1 MDIIIKNNKARY
13 EYEFIEK
20 YLAGIKLV
28 GGEVKSV
35 RDHKVSISEA
45 YCYISNGEIF
55 IKGMHVSEY
64 ERVNKYDSY
73 EPTRIRK
80 LLLNKKEILKLESD
94 LNKKGLTIV
103 PLSVV
108 IKNGFIKLEIALC
121 RGKNVRDKREDIK
134 KRDIERELNI
144 KF

>member
-1 MDIIIKNNKARY
+1 
-13 EYEFIEK
+13 
-20 YLAGIKLV
+20 
-28 GGEVKSV
+28 
-35 RDHKVSISEA
+35 
-45 YCYISNGEIF
+45 
-55 IKGMHVSEY
+55 MHVSEY
-64 ERVNKYDSY
+64 ERANKYDSY